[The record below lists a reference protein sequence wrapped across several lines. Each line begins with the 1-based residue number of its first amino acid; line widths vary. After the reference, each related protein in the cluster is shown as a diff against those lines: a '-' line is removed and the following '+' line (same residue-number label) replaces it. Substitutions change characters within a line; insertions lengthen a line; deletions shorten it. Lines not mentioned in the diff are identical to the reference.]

1 MKVLTI
7 PIISERVMSEYTF
20 GDNEILEKVYSLK
33 EIEEGDEKKTEKE
46 FKEYRLYDLS
56 NIEEDKLY
64 NSYDS
69 IKDVRMVDGEVHF
82 TLLDYVSNISEDEEI
97 SEEYLDAEIVDIEY
111 PEDAEVLTFEAVI
124 FSEPEENSP
133 IKKLED
139 DNKALTLRVEE
150 LKKQMESDKKA
161 NEKMTL
167 ELLELMMGLI

>member
-69 IKDVRMVDGEVHF
+69 IKDVRIVDGEVHF

-97 SEEYLDAEIVDIEY
+97 SEEYLDA
-111 PEDAEVLTFEAVI
+111 
-124 FSEPEENSP
+124 
-133 IKKLED
+133 
-139 DNKALTLRVEE
+139 
-150 LKKQMESDKKA
+150 
-161 NEKMTL
+161 
-167 ELLELMMGLI
+167 